1 MLVQISPG
9 LCEFGVR
16 VRTMFLMLCVRPY
29 MRLLSS
35 ASGELDIFICQVS
48 IGELYKAYF
57 PYQLEH

>member
-1 MLVQISPG
+1 MLVQICPG
-9 LCEFGVR
+9 LCEFGVG
-16 VRTMFLMLCVRPY
+16 VPYYVSDAVRPY

-57 PYQLEH
+57 PYKLEY